1 MSEKTRNKIIVIGF
15 VSILFIFFIANIV
28 KKDEQISLTERRKLA
43 QFPTITFKSI
53 KSGKISEDIDKY
65 TVDQFIFRDSFRS
78 IKSFW
83 SKNLYRQK
91 DNNGLFLKDGSIY
104 KIEYPLNK
112 GNVKSSTEKI
122 KNVCDKYLK
131 NNNVCYSIIPDKNFY
146 LQSDYLKIDV
156 NEMQEIMSE
165 IIPNVNYIDITKSLN
180 LEDYYRTDLH
190 WKQENLQ
197 NVTNTIKKEM
207 NLKEAVNDYEIVN
220 LGDFY
225 GAYYGQ
231 LGMKV
236 EPDTINIL
244 INDTI
249 QNSIV
254 SNYEKNSSQKVYDI
268 EKWQSSSDK
277 YDVYLSGATPIIE
290 IETNKEIE
298 NENLPNSSSSDK
310 ELILFRDS
318 FGSSIAPLLLDNYS
332 KVTLIDLRYISNKIL
347 DSYVDFKNQDVL
359 FLYSSLILNQNV
371 FK

>member
-53 KSGKISEDIDKY
+53 KSGKVSEDIDKY
-65 TVDQFIFRDSFRS
+65 TVDQFVFRDSFRS

-83 SKNLYRQK
+83 SKNIYRQK
-91 DNNGLFLKDGSIY
+91 DNNGLFLKDESIY

-112 GNVKSSTEKI
+112 ENVKSSANKI
-122 KNVCDKYLK
+122 KNVYDKYLK
-131 NNNVCYSIIPDKNFY
+131 NNNVYYSIIPDKSYY

-156 NEMQEIMSE
+156 SEVQEIMSK
-165 IIPNVNYIDITKSLN
+165 ILSDINYIDITKSLD

-190 WKQENLQ
+190 WKQENLE
-197 NVTNTIKKEM
+197 NVINTIKNEM
-207 NLKEAVNDYEIVN
+207 NLKETIGNYEIRN

-225 GAYYGQ
+225 GTYYGQ
-231 LGMKV
+231 LGIKV

-244 INDTI
+244 LNDTI
-249 QNSIV
+249 RNSV
-254 SNYEKNSSQKVYDI
+254 VYNYEKNTNQKVYDM
-268 EKWQSSSDK
+268 EKLKSSADK

-290 IETNKEIE
+290 IENK
-298 NENLPNSSSSDK
+298 NSSSNK

-332 KVTLIDLRYISNKIL
+332 KITLIDLRYISSKIL
-347 DSYVDFKNQDVL
+347 NNYIEFKNQDVL
-359 FLYSSLILNQNV
+359 FLYSSLILNQKV

>member
-53 KSGKISEDIDKY
+53 KSGKVSEDIDKY
-65 TVDQFIFRDSFRS
+65 TVDQFVFRDSFRS

-83 SKNLYRQK
+83 SKNIYRQK
-91 DNNGLFLKDGSIY
+91 DNNGLFLKDESIY

-112 GNVKSSTEKI
+112 ENVKSSANKI
-122 KNVCDKYLK
+122 KNVYDKYLK
-131 NNNVCYSIIPDKNFY
+131 NNNVYYSIIPDKSYY

-156 NEMQEIMSE
+156 SEVQEIMSK
-165 IIPNVNYIDITKSLN
+165 ILSDINYIDITKSLD

-190 WKQENLQ
+190 WKQENLE
-197 NVTNTIKKEM
+197 NVINTIKNEM
-207 NLKEAVNDYEIVN
+207 NLKETIGNYEIRN

-225 GAYYGQ
+225 GTYYGQ
-231 LGMKV
+231 LGIKV

-244 INDTI
+244 LNDTI
-249 QNSIV
+249 RNSV
-254 SNYEKNSSQKVYDI
+254 VYNYEKNTNQKVYDM
-268 EKWQSSSDK
+268 EKLKSSADK

-290 IETNKEIE
+290 IENK
-298 NENLPNSSSSDK
+298 NSSSNK

-332 KVTLIDLRYISNKIL
+332 KITLIDLRYISSKIL
-347 DSYVDFKNQDVL
+347 NNYIEFKNQDVL